1 MPGPRRAN
9 RCTSRSCRRSVE
21 QHQPHLTH
29 SVCVQACCLLYSAG
43 IVRHLRPSRI
53 FTDMDSYLQLG
64 SLIVVA
70 ILGFLFFPKRR
81 PKHRPAV
88 PTAPVPGST
97 AVPAPSPIVPTRWD
111 MPPALA
117 SFRRVE
123 AFELDDA
130 PLQTLR
136 AQMQQIP
143 RPPRGLHQ
151 LLAPGFLDHATAAQL
166 SELILAEPQV
176 AAKLLATANSP
187 FYGLSRP
194 VNSVD
199 NAIAVLGINTVHG
212 ICLQYMVA
220 EALRP
225 RDPQL
230 QPIFERWW
238 HASAIASQ
246 LCVRLGQ
253 RVGAPE
259 MGAMVTQVVLSFLG
273 HMVALSL
280 LPPQDTLHNAQLDF
294 LERTRREQEQL
305 GLCAGELGCLM
316 MSEWGMPAT
325 VVEDVRAIDRI
336 LTSPPKQHD
345 DQRGL
350 RFALGYYCARVGEKL
365 ASGEWVDLEPAI
377 PEALQGPE
385 FFHLQTHFMIRPRM
399 MQLAQDFRDP
409 AFVTEVANMVHGVR
423 SA

>member
-1 MPGPRRAN
+1 
-9 RCTSRSCRRSVE
+9 
-21 QHQPHLTH
+21 
-29 SVCVQACCLLYSAG
+29 
-43 IVRHLRPSRI
+43 
-53 FTDMDSYLQLG
+53 MDSYLQSDL
-64 SLIVVA
+64 LLVA
-70 ILGFLFFPKRR
+70 LILGILFLPGLR
-81 PKHRPAV
+81 PKKRTTASAERTSINPPATSAH
-88 PTAPVPGST
+88 P
-97 AVPAPSPIVPTRWD
+97 PAPIIPTRWD
-111 MPPALA
+111 MPPALVD
-117 SFRRVE
+117 FRRAE

-130 PLQTLR
+130 HLQALR
-136 AQMQQIP
+136 ERMQHIP
-143 RPPRGLHQ
+143 RPPQELNR
-151 LLAPGFLDHATAAQL
+151 LLSPDFLENATAAEL
-166 SELILAEPQV
+166 GELILAQPQV
-176 AAKLLATANSP
+176 AAKVLATANSP

-199 NAIAVLGINTVHG
+199 NAIAVLGLNSVHG
-212 ICLQYMVA
+212 ICLQFMVS

-238 HASAIASQ
+238 HASAMASQ
-246 LCVRLGQ
+246 LCIRLGQ

-259 MGAMVTQVVLSFLG
+259 MSAMVTQVVLSFLG

-280 LPPQDTLHNAQLDF
+280 LPPKDTLHNATLDF

-316 MSEWGMPAT
+316 MNEWGMPAT
-325 VVEDVRAIDRI
+325 VVEDVRAIDCI
-336 LTSPPKQHD
+336 LTTPPKQHEE
-345 DQRGL
+345 QRGL

-365 ASGEWVDLEPAI
+365 ASGEWSNLEPAI

-409 AFVTEVANMVHGVR
+409 TFVAEVAHMIQAVR
-423 SA
+423 AT